1 MVELILLIFILALGI
16 FLYLKNK
23 QENRRVDRHNRLA
36 EKQEEL
42 IDMLRKNNETE
53 KNKNEN

>member
-1 MVELILLIFILALGI
+1 MVKLVLLIFILAFGI

-42 IDMLRKNNETE
+42 IEMLSRKKETE
-53 KNKNEN
+53 NNKDEN